1 MLQTNQKAPLDIKV
15 LAQDG
20 SRVSLSD
27 LLGKPVVLYFYP
39 KDNTP
44 GCTKEACSFRDFE
57 SELQE
62 FGVQVVGV
70 SADSV
75 ASHIMF
81 SEKHNLSFP
90 LWSDSEKELMQAFGV
105 VNERSLF
112 GKTVL
117 GIVRSTFAIDATG
130 IILKVWPKVQVANH
144 TQEVIEFFKSKK

>member
-1 MLQTNQKAPLDIKV
+1 MLQTNQNAPLDIQV

-20 SRVSLSD
+20 STVSLRD

-62 FGVQVVGV
+62 LGVQVIGV

-75 ASHIMF
+75 ESHNKF
-81 SEKHNLSFP
+81 SEKHNLSFS
-90 LWSDSEKELMQAFGV
+90 LWSDPKKELMQAFGV
-105 VNERSLF
+105 INEKSLF

-117 GIVRSTFAIDATG
+117 GIMRSTFAIDATG